1 MAPQP
6 STWRG
11 RSEQILLN
19 PVGREAGKIPA
30 EGDVFFLDF
39 YLYRTVLE
47 TVVLGLGEGIQPGE
61 PNSRSLSISYKL
73 PILAFTSCG
82 LPST

>member
-30 EGDVFFLDF
+30 EGDVFFLDIP
-39 YLYRTVLE
+39 LYRTSQDL
-47 TVVLGLGEGIQPGE
+47 VLGPQHATHTGALPYRFD
-61 PNSRSLSISYKL
+61 SRS
-73 PILAFTSCG
+73 AG
-82 LPST
+82 LLLV